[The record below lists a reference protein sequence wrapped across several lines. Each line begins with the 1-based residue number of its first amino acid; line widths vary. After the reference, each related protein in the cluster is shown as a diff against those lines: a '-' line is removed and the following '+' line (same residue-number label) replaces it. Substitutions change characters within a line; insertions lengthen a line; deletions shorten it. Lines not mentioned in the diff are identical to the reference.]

1 MDWIKPETKLHWNQ
15 GYRVNPISVV
25 GWGGTVVQDLGLQV
39 RNKHVLGM
47 LIVNYFKRTKKIYFA
62 DPNFFFEN

>member
-15 GYRVNPISVV
+15 GYRVNPILVV

-39 RNKHVLGM
+39 QNKHVLGM
-47 LIVNYFKRTKKIYFA
+47 LIVNSKI
-62 DPNFFFEN
+62 FFEN